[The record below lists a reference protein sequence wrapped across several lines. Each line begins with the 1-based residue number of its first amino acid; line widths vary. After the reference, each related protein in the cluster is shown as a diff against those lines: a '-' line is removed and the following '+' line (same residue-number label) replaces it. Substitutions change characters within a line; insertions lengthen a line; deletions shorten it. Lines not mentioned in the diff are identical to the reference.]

1 MAPLRI
7 LTAGE
12 SHGKALVGI
21 LEGMPSG
28 LKLDREKIDDQ
39 MRRRQSGFGRGGRMQ
54 IETDRVEFL
63 SGLRFGETLGTP
75 IAVLVQNRDWENW
88 KTRMDVWSGKDED
101 PVRVPRPGH
110 ADLAGALKYGF
121 SDLRNVLERASAR
134 ETAVR
139 VAIGSV
145 IRQLLESFGMWIGS
159 QVIRI
164 HSVAVEKTFRGLFDT
179 AGKDTEMEI
188 LKIAALSEAS
198 ELRCAETRAEELMK
212 EAISK
217 AGAAGDTVGGLFEV
231 VAMNVPVG
239 LGSHVAW
246 DRRLDAGIAAAFMGI
261 PAIKSVEIGL
271 GSESAG
277 RPGSGAHD
285 ALRPGDR
292 GPERLSNRAGGIEGG
307 ISNGEPILVRA
318 AMKPIPTLKKP
329 LPSVNLLTGEPVDA
343 HHERSDVCAVP
354 SACVVGEAML
364 AIALGQAF
372 MERFGGDTIDHIRKR
387 FDESR

>member
-1 MAPLRI
+1 MAQLRI

-12 SHGKALVGI
+12 SHGKALTGI

-28 LKLDREKIDDQ
+28 LKLDREKIENQ
-39 MRRRQSGFGRGGRMQ
+39 MRRRQSGLGRGGRMQ

-75 IAVLVQNRDWENW
+75 IAILIQNRDWENW
-88 KTRMDVWSGKDED
+88 KTRMDAWNGTDDD

-110 ADLAGALKYGF
+110 ADMAGALKYGF
-121 SDLRNVLERASAR
+121 TDMRNVLERASAR

-139 VAIGSV
+139 VALGSV
-145 IRQLLESFGMWIGS
+145 IRQMLEGFGLWIGS

-164 HSVAVEKTFRGLFDT
+164 HTVEVEKTFRGLFDGSSGN
-179 AGKDTEMEI
+179 AEREI

-198 ELRCAETRAEELMK
+198 EIRCAEARAEESMK
-212 EAISK
+212 SAILK
-217 AGAAGDTVGGLFEV
+217 AGEAGDTVGGIFETA
-231 VAMNVPVG
+231 AMNVPAG

-246 DRRLDAGIAAAFMGI
+246 DRRLDAEIASAFMGI

-271 GSESAG
+271 GSEAAA
-277 RPGSGAHD
+277 RHGSEAHD
-285 ALRPGDR
+285 SFLPGERRPSR
-292 GPERLSNRAGGIEGG
+292 GSNRAGGIEGG

-329 LPSVNLLTGEPVDA
+329 LPSVNLSTGEAVEA

-364 AIALGQAF
+364 AIALGRAF
-372 MERFGGDTIDHIRKR
+372 MDRFGGDTLEQIRKR
-387 FDESR
+387 FDEFR